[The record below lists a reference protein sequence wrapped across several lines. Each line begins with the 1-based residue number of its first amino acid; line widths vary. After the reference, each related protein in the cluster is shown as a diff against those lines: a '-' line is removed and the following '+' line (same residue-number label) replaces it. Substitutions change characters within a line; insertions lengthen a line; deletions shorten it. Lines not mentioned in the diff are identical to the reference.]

1 MKNFFYIVF
10 LILFNI
16 STFGQSYFFN
26 SPEGFGSATTGGG
39 NATPV
44 TVTNYTNL
52 KSNMTASD
60 ARVILVSG
68 EITIPSGQPISA
80 VIKNKTIIGLPGA
93 KLINENQSNPGA
105 GIIYLKSGS
114 NNVII
119 RNLIFVGPGA
129 YDIDGQD
136 NLTSDGCTNL
146 WVDHCEFQDGLDGN
160 FDIKGLSDNV
170 TVSWCKFTYL
180 KPPKAGGSG
189 GTNDHRFSDLLG
201 SSSTDSPSDGHYS
214 ITFQNCYWADGCK
227 ERMPRARNVE
237 LHILNCYYKTSVS
250 SSLAIGLGGGTN
262 NSICYV
268 QNTHFAQISNI
279 YRSYVSTDGGTVGIN
294 FDNCLGN
301 IPSNAGTVAAPS
313 YSASIMPVTEVASRV
328 TDSSCGAGAT
338 LQVTNTGIIKQGT
351 CSNLAISEIDGNKNI
366 KVYPTVAKNY
376 INFDFN
382 NKTEGSTYI
391 EIYTING
398 QKIIAYNKISNS
410 INPIKINVENLKK
423 GIYLY
428 SIKNNEYNTS
438 GKFIKE

>member
-1 MKNFFYIVF
+1 MKNIFFVVIF
-10 LILFNI
+10 FFNI

-146 WVDHCEFQDGLDGN
+146 WVDHCEFQDGQDGN
-160 FDIKGLSDNV
+160 FDIKGQSDNV

-180 KPPKAGGSG
+180 KPPLAGGSG
-189 GTNDHRFSDLLG
+189 GSNDHRFSDLLG
-201 SSSTDSPSDGHYS
+201 SSSTDYPADGNFS
-214 ITFQNCYWADGCK
+214 ITFQNCYWAEGCK
-227 ERMPRARNVE
+227 ERMPRARNAQ
-237 LHILNCYYKTSVS
+237 LHILNCYYKTSVPS
-250 SSLAIGLGGGTN
+250 CLAIGLGGGTN
-262 NSICYV
+262 NSSCYV

-294 FDNCLGN
+294 FDNCLGS
-301 IPSNAGTVAAPS
+301 IPSNVGTVNAPS
-313 YSASIMPVTEVASRV
+313 YTYSTMPVSEVASRV
-328 TDSSCGAGAT
+328 SDATCGAGAT
-338 LQVTNTGIIKQGT
+338 LQVTTSGIVTQGI
-351 CSNLAISEIDGNKNI
+351 CSNLAINEIDGTKNI

-382 NKTEGSTYI
+382 NKTVNNNTSI
-391 EIYTING
+391 EIYTVTG
-398 QKIIAYNKISNS
+398 QKIIAYNKIFNS

-423 GIYLY
+423 GIYFY
-428 SIKNNEYNTS
+428 SIKNNEYNAS

>member
-1 MKNFFYIVF
+1 MKNIFFVVIF
-10 LILFNI
+10 FFNI
-16 STFGQSYFFN
+16 LTFGQSYFFN

-52 KSNMTASD
+52 KSNMIASD

-146 WVDHCEFQDGLDGN
+146 WVDHCEFQDGQDGN

-180 KPPKAGGSG
+180 KPPKSGGSG

-201 SSSTDSPSDGHYS
+201 SSATDSPSDGHYS

-227 ERMPRARNVE
+227 ERMPRARNAE
-237 LHILNCYYKTSVS
+237 LHILNCYYKTSAP
-250 SSLAIGLGGGTN
+250 SSLAIGLGGGAQNTT
-262 NSICYV
+262 CYV
-268 QNTHFAQISNI
+268 QNTHFAQIGSVYKN
-279 YRSYVSTDGGTVGIN
+279 YNSTDGGTVAIN
-294 FDNCLGN
+294 FGNCLGS
-301 IPSNAGTVAAPS
+301 IPSNVGTVNAPS
-313 YSASIMPVTEVASRV
+313 YTYSTMPASEVASRV
-328 TDSSCGAGAT
+328 SDATCGAGAT
-338 LQVTNTGIIKQGT
+338 LQVTTSGIVTQGICT
-351 CSNLAISEIDGNKNI
+351 NLSTNEITNNEV
-366 KVYPTVAKNY
+366 KVYPTLAKNNLT
-376 INFDFN
+376 IDFKN
-382 NKTEGSTYI
+382 RLFEELNI
-391 EIYTING
+391 EIYSING
-398 QKIIAYNKISNS
+398 QKIISYNKTLS
-410 INPIKINVENLKK
+410 PEKTIKVNIENLKN
-423 GIYLY
+423 GIYVY
-428 SIKNNEYNTS
+428 QIKNKDYFTR
-438 GKFIKE
+438 GKFIKQ

>member
-1 MKNFFYIVF
+1 MKNIFFVVIF
-10 LILFNI
+10 FFNI
-16 STFGQSYFFN
+16 LTFGQSYFFN

-227 ERMPRARNVE
+227 ERMQRARNAK

-262 NSICYV
+262 NSSCYV

-301 IPSNAGTVAAPS
+301 IPSNVGTVAAPS
-313 YSASIMPVTEVASRV
+313 YSASIMPISEVASRV
-328 TDSSCGAGAT
+328 SDATCGAGAT
-338 LQVTNTGIIKQGT
+338 LQVTTSGIVTQGI
-351 CSNLAISEIDGNKNI
+351 CSNLAINEIDGTKNI
-366 KVYPTVAKNY
+366 KVYPTIAKSF
-376 INFDFN
+376 INIDFT
-382 NKTEGSTYI
+382 NKILGDI
-391 EIYTING
+391 CVEIYTANG
-398 QKIIAYNKISNS
+398 QKVITQNKPVNSAYSF
-410 INPIKINVENLKK
+410 KINIENLKN
-423 GIYLY
+423 GVYLY
-428 SIKNNEYNTS
+428 NVKNNEYNIA

>member
-1 MKNFFYIVF
+1 MKNIFFVVIF
-10 LILFNI
+10 FFNI

-146 WVDHCEFQDGLDGN
+146 WVDHCEFQDGQDGN
-160 FDIKGLSDNV
+160 FDIKGQSDNV

-180 KPPKAGGSG
+180 KPPLAGGSG
-189 GTNDHRFSDLLG
+189 GSNDHRFSDLLG
-201 SSSTDSPSDGHYS
+201 SSSTDYPADGNFS
-214 ITFQNCYWADGCK
+214 ITFQNCYWAEGCK
-227 ERMPRARNVE
+227 ERMPRARNAQ
-237 LHILNCYYKTSVS
+237 LHILNCYYKTSVP

-262 NSICYV
+262 NS
-268 QNTHFAQISNI
+268 
-279 YRSYVSTDGGTVGIN
+279 
-294 FDNCLGN
+294 
-301 IPSNAGTVAAPS
+301 
-313 YSASIMPVTEVASRV
+313 
-328 TDSSCGAGAT
+328 SC
-338 LQVTNTGIIKQGT
+338 
-351 CSNLAISEIDGNKNI
+351 
-366 KVYPTVAKNY
+366 
-376 INFDFN
+376 
-382 NKTEGSTYI
+382 
-391 EIYTING
+391 
-398 QKIIAYNKISNS
+398 
-410 INPIKINVENLKK
+410 
-423 GIYLY
+423 
-428 SIKNNEYNTS
+428 
-438 GKFIKE
+438 